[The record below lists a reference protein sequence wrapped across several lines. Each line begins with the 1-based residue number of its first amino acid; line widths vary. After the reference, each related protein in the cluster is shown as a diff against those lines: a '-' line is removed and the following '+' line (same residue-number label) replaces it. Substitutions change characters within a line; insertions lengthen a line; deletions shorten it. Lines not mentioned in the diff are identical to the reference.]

1 VISSGE
7 TRRLHVREPNV
18 PHLQPTDPNATPG
31 NEIGTTVGH
40 SPDARGL
47 RIRLNK
53 VVSLGV
59 AVFAALFV
67 LVTVGHQVIDSL
79 LVRFEQS
86 RSVHR
91 DRSTFAG
98 PARPSVPR
106 TLQIAYRNAEG
117 QTIEILVEEAAYA
130 RFVVESHA
138 YLRDRQRAAQAE
150 LPELV
155 THQLQPIEA
164 RTQERVED
172 YANWYFAW
180 GTSYQLMLEAAKS
193 LIQHAPAVEVASLK
207 DMVSHDVGIYIQRHY
222 EEIVLYPEATD
233 PDIRRAF
240 EAAYEAAQENYRA
253 ALAELDTRFQAFV
266 LEHAPHARPLVR
278 GEIARKVEIDWQSH
292 SHKLRLARLDKGSA
306 LDASRGALVVA
317 GAVVGARVGGGVAG
331 SVAARAAGGRVA
343 ASVARQLAVRS
354 AAPFASRAASMTT
367 GAVGGSAMGGP
378 VGFAVGGGVALLADY
393 LISKGVEMAQ
403 RDAFE
408 AEAHE
413 TVNVTYREMAQA
425 MTDSLVQHTNVW
437 FDDTVQLLAP
447 FGEPMTAGAGLTAV
461 PAPST
466 ANGPPTGFVT
476 IGNETSFSRSG
487 REPHNIVEPPIP

>member
-1 VISSGE
+1 MISRGE

-18 PHLQPTDPNATPG
+18 PHLQPTDPNAAPG

-59 AVFAALFV
+59 AIFAALFV
-67 LVTVGHQVIDSL
+67 LVTAGHQVIDSL

-98 PARPSVPR
+98 SARPSVPR

-117 QTIEILVEEAAYA
+117 QTIEVLVEEAAYA

-164 RTQERVED
+164 RTKERVED
-172 YANWYFAW
+172 YADWYFAW

-193 LIQHAPAVEVASLK
+193 LIQHVPAVEVASLK
-207 DMVSHDVGIYIQRHY
+207 DMVSHDVGTYIQRHY

-233 PDIRRAF
+233 PEIRRAF

-253 ALAELDTRFQAFV
+253 ALAGLDIRFQVFV
-266 LEHAPHARPLVR
+266 QAHATHAHPVVR

-292 SHKLRLARLDKGSA
+292 RHKLRLARLEKGSA

-317 GAVVGARVGGGVAG
+317 GAVVGARVGGTLTGAVVAK
-331 SVAARAAGGRVA
+331 SAGGRVA
-343 ASVARQLAVRS
+343 ASAVRQLAVRS
-354 AAPFASRAASMTT
+354 AAPFASRAASVTT

-393 LISKGVEMAQ
+393 LIGKGVEIAQ

-408 AEAHE
+408 ADARE
-413 TVNVTYREMAQA
+413 TVGVTYREIGQA
-425 MTDSLVQHTNVW
+425 MTGSLEQHTNVW

-447 FGEPMTAGAGLTAV
+447 FGESTEGEASLRTAPNQSIG
-461 PAPST
+461 
-466 ANGPPTGFVT
+466 NEIPTGFGA
-476 IGNETSFSRSG
+476 IAN
-487 REPHNIVEPPIP
+487 

>member
-1 VISSGE
+1 MISRGE
-7 TRRLHVREPNV
+7 TRRLYVREPNV
-18 PHLQPTDPNATPG
+18 PHLKPIDPNAAPG
-31 NEIGTTVGH
+31 NEICSTVSC

-117 QTIEILVEEAAYA
+117 QTIEVLVEEAAYA
-130 RFVVESHA
+130 RFVVDSHA

-155 THQLQPIEA
+155 AHQLQPIEA
-164 RTQERVED
+164 RTQGRVED
-172 YANWYFAW
+172 YADWYFAW
-180 GTSYQLMLEAAKS
+180 GTSYKLMLEAAKS
-193 LIQHAPAVEVASLK
+193 LIQHVPAVEVASLK
-207 DMVSHDVGIYIQRHY
+207 DMVSHDVSTYIQRHY

-233 PDIRRAF
+233 PEIRRAF

-253 ALAELDTRFQAFV
+253 ALAGLDTRFQVFV
-266 LEHAPHARPLVR
+266 QAHATHARSVVR
-278 GEIARKVEIDWQSH
+278 GEIARRVEVDWQSH
-292 SHKLRLARLDKGSA
+292 RHKLRLARLEKGSA
-306 LDASRGALVVA
+306 LDASRGALIVA
-317 GAVVGARVGGGVAG
+317 GAVVGARVGGTLTGAVVAK
-331 SVAARAAGGRVA
+331 SAGNRVA
-343 ASVARQLAVRS
+343 ASAVRQLAVRS
-354 AAPFASRAASMTT
+354 AAPFASRAASVTT

-393 LISKGVEMAQ
+393 LISKGVEIAQ
-403 RDAFE
+403 RDTFE
-408 AEAHE
+408 ADAHE
-413 TVNVTYREMAQA
+413 TVGVTYREIGQA
-425 MTDSLVQHTNVW
+425 MTASLEQHTNVW

-447 FGEPMTAGAGLTAV
+447 FGESTDAEANLRTV
-461 PAPST
+461 PNQST
-466 ANGPPTGFVT
+466 
-476 IGNETSFSRSG
+476 GNEISTSFG
-487 REPHNIVEPPIP
+487 AIAN

>member
-207 DMVSHDVGIYIQRHY
+207 DMVSHDVGTYIQRHY

-343 ASVARQLAVRS
+343 ASAARQLAVRS

-408 AEAHE
+408 AEARE

>member
-207 DMVSHDVGIYIQRHY
+207 DMVSHDVGTYIQRHY

-317 GAVVGARVGGGVAG
+317 GAVVGGGVAG

-408 AEAHE
+408 AEARE